1 MIKPIRLFAI
11 SFLFCSP
18 ALMAGTIIQIQNKN
32 ELSTVLT
39 DGTQVRMN
47 AGESEYIIIDYKSH
61 RVKVVSPQKQEVMLL
76 NTDGMAAGNNA
87 PLVRTSINK
96 IGAGGTIAGYKTQK
110 FNYTANGKPC
120 GIIYGSR
127 DAYQVKGIKE
137 LFSAMKSMVEK
148 QQAVLGGF
156 AGMVDD
162 CTLADMKL
170 SDQVTTIGV
179 PMRTVKNGRVET
191 EIKSIKV
198 NVTLPADTF
207 VIPASYKV
215 VTMQEQMN
223 AVSKDMSTMQQQMH
237 QYQPQ
242 MQQMMRQMHESG
254 QLSPEAQEQMRRA
267 QEMMKQYR
275 QP

>member
-11 SFLFCSP
+11 SFIFCSP
-18 ALMAGTIIQIQNKN
+18 ALQAGTIIQIQNKN

-76 NTDGMAAGNNA
+76 DTDGMAAGNNA
-87 PLVRTSINK
+87 PVVRTSINK
-96 IGAGGTIAGYKTQK
+96 IGAGGAIAGYKTQK
-110 FNYTANGKPC
+110 FSYTANGKPC

-170 SDQVTTIGV
+170 SDQVNTIGV

-207 VIPASYKV
+207 VIPASYKA

-223 AVSKDMSTMQQQMH
+223 EVSKDMSTMQQQMQ

-242 MQQMMRQMHESG
+242 MQQMMRQMQESG
-254 QLSPEAQEQMRRA
+254 QLSPEALEQMRRA
-267 QEMMKQYR
+267 QEMMKQYQ